1 VSTNVLKNVMLR
13 IVIIVSWVNLIN
25 VKQQVL
31 ATTLMSKKQLV
42 NVLLIVTDVLTE
54 LFVRFVITNLYSIKT
69 YVLLL
74 VLSPWILC
82 KEMVIKNVFVRMNL
96 KLWVTHVLLVVKV
109 VLCVT
114 VMLNVNIVKL
124 DYGWLVME
132 LV

>member
-42 NVLLIVTDVLTE
+42 NVLLIVTDALTE

-82 KEMVIKNVFVRMNL
+82 KEMVIKNVFVRVNL

-114 VMLNVNIVKL
+114 LMLNVNIVKL

>member
-82 KEMVIKNVFVRMNL
+82 KEMVIKNVFVRVNL

-114 VMLNVNIVKL
+114 LMLNVNIVKL

>member
-42 NVLLIVTDVLTE
+42 NVLLIVTDALTE

-74 VLSPWILC
+74 VLSPWILF

-114 VMLNVNIVKL
+114 LMLNVNIVKL

>member
-82 KEMVIKNVFVRMNL
+82 KEMVIKNVFVRVNS

-114 VMLNVNIVKL
+114 VMLNVNIVML

>member
-54 LFVRFVITNLYSIKT
+54 LFVRFVIANLYSIKT

-82 KEMVIKNVFVRMNL
+82 KEMVIKNVFVRVNL

-114 VMLNVNIVKL
+114 LMLNVNIVKL
-124 DYGWLVME
+124 DYG
-132 LV
+132 